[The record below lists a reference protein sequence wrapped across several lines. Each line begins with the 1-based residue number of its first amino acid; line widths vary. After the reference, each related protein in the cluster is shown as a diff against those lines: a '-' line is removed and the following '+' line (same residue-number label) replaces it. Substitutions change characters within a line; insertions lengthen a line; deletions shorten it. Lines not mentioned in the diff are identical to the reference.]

1 MATRT
6 RGVGG
11 YTPSEERIVI
21 TASTYAGGGY
31 PVIVCHGGGDGGDQY
46 EPIAQRRDLNYLAGT
61 GLVVAAADLGGLHT
75 WGNDAG
81 TAAVDALL
89 AWLATEYDTD
99 NTKVVFV
106 ADSHGALT
114 AINWATRN
122 PTETAAVVLRVPAV
136 GLDAAHDRDVGG
148 LAGTIEGCYNALV
161 LPGSSG
167 AYASTPDAA
176 ALDITGDID
185 LRADVALADWTPAAE
200 QTLISKFVT
209 TSNQRSWR
217 LLLNAAGTLGL
228 ATSADGSAVLFHN
241 STVPVGAT
249 DGTRVTVRATMDVNN
264 GSAQRVVTFYTGPT
278 VDGPWTQLGA
288 AVTVSGAT
296 SLFSGTA
303 PVEIGSFNSGSSA
316 MATGTVYA
324 AKILNGIGGTVAAD
338 PTFGRATAATTFND
352 STGKTWTRNGAATYA
367 GYEAALATHDP
378 SHATMVAQQIALGL
392 VPKMRCFYDTN
403 DPIVLPAEVE
413 AYCAATGVQLTAL
426 SSTGNHEPWS
436 KVHAEAQASWIW
448 DRLT

>member
-21 TASTYAGGGY
+21 TASTYGGGGY
-31 PVIVCHGGGDGGDQY
+31 PVVVCHGGGDGGDQY
-46 EPIAQRRDLNYLAGT
+46 EPIANRADLNVLADT
-61 GLVVAAADLGGLHT
+61 GLVVCAADLGGLHT
-75 WGNDAG
+75 WGNDTG

-122 PTETAAVVLRVPAV
+122 SSTFAAGVLRVPAV

-148 LAGTIEGCYNALV
+148 LAGTIEGCYNNLS
-161 LPGSSG
+161 LPGSAG

-185 LRADVALADWTPAAE
+185 LRVDVALADWTPAAE
-200 QTLISKFVT
+200 QSLISKFVAT
-209 TSNQRSWR
+209 GNQRSWR
-217 LLLNAAGTLGL
+217 LYVNTAGTLGL
-228 ATSADGSAVLFHN
+228 ATTADGTTQLFAA
-241 STVPVGAT
+241 STVAVGAAN
-249 DGTRVTVRATMDVNN
+249 GARVAVRATLDVDN
-264 GSAQRVVTFYTGPT
+264 GSAQRVATFYTAPSIA
-278 VDGPWTQLGA
+278 GPWTQLGA
-288 AVTVSGAT
+288 PVTTAGAT

-303 PVEIGSFNSGSSA
+303 PVEVGSFNAGAGSP
-316 MATGTVYA
+316 ATGTFYA
-324 AKILNGIGGTVAAD
+324 AEVRNGIAGTVVAD
-338 PTFGRATAATTFND
+338 PTFGRATATTTFND
-352 STGKTWTRNGAATYA
+352 TTGKTWTRNGTATYA
-367 GYEAALATHDP
+367 GYETALATHDP
-378 SHATMVAQQIALGL
+378 SHATMVAQQISLGL
-392 VPKMRCFYDTN
+392 VPKLRCFYDTA

-413 AYCAATGVQLTAL
+413 AYCDATGVQLTAL

-448 DRLT
+448 NLLA